1 MFSDLVGE
9 TLTKI
14 EGTDIDSE
22 RITFETESGRTFVMM
37 HYQDWCESVTI
48 ESVDSNLDDIIGH
61 PIVLAEEVSNYDE
74 TGGYG
79 DGCTYT
85 YYTIAS
91 EVGTVVIRWYGVSNG
106 YYSEAVDFT
115 ETTVK

>member
-37 HYQDWCESVTI
+37 HYQD
-48 ESVDSNLDDIIGH
+48 
-61 PIVLAEEVSNYDE
+61 
-74 TGGYG
+74 
-79 DGCTYT
+79 
-85 YYTIAS
+85 
-91 EVGTVVIRWYGVSNG
+91 
-106 YYSEAVDFT
+106 
-115 ETTVK
+115 